1 MLNLWTLTRPKS
13 RVLNLWSTIII
24 CLKCQ
29 RPRQCCDF
37 CKPNHNDVTIIHL
50 FRSHPLFVGENE
62 PERQLSWLIDIR
74 LASWRCNDRLKLFY
88 IVVAP
93 LRIQTIFIRSAMKS
107 YPNKNEPKGTAT
119 IQKVRSDFP
128 SEFQNLM
135 PDQYLNRLS
144 LMFFLLNF
152 FKSLHSVPDGLAKPF
167 GWKEYPTARRD
178 GAHTSYL
185 SFDDRQTGNRKTGG
199 YNKNIWALF
208 HETIKSTSSQTSH
221 WSTCLI
227 YMHAFQLVVGGLV
240 LTTFT
245 RNAAQFTSEERC
257 LSQIHWNCY
266 RYS

>member
-24 CLKCQ
+24 CLKFQ

-37 CKPNHNDVTIIHL
+37 CKPNHNDVTIINL

-88 IVVAP
+88 FVVAP

-107 YPNKNEPKGTAT
+107 YPNLRLHELKGTAT
-119 IQKVRSDFP
+119 IQKVRCDFP

-135 PDQYLNRLS
+135 PDQYLNRLK

-152 FKSLHSVPDGLAKPF
+152 LKSLHSVPDGLAKPS
-167 GWKEYPTARRD
+167 G
-178 GAHTSYL
+178 
-185 SFDDRQTGNRKTGG
+185 
-199 YNKNIWALF
+199 
-208 HETIKSTSSQTSH
+208 
-221 WSTCLI
+221 
-227 YMHAFQLVVGGLV
+227 
-240 LTTFT
+240 
-245 RNAAQFTSEERC
+245 
-257 LSQIHWNCY
+257 
-266 RYS
+266 